1 MQFISPLWLLLLIV
15 LAVILAG
22 YVALQL
28 RRRRDVVRFSNT
40 ALLASVAPKRA
51 GWRRHVA
58 FGLLLLS
65 LGVLTLGLAQP
76 TAAVRVAR
84 DRAVVMLALDVS
96 PSMQATDVLPTRIEA
111 SEAGAQLFTQLLPP
125 AINLG
130 LVSFGGQAN
139 LDVAPT
145 VDRVPVR
152 RAISGLSLIDS
163 TAIGEAVF
171 TSLDALQSFAQST
184 KASGA
189 QPLPA
194 RIVLMSDGSNN
205 KGRSVTT
212 AAAAAKAAGVPVSTI
227 AFGTDSGTVTI
238 GGETVPVPADKATL
252 RALAQ
257 ETGGTYHSAAS
268 AGELRA
274 VYSDLGTQIGF
285 TTTRKVISWN
295 FLATG
300 LLLAVAAAAT
310 SLLWAERLV

>member
-1 MQFISPLWLLLLIV
+1 MHFISPLWLLLLVV
-15 LAVILAG
+15 LAVVLAG
-22 YVALQL
+22 YLVLQL
-28 RRRRDVVRFSNT
+28 RRRRYVVRFSNT

-111 SEAGAQLFTQLLPP
+111 SEAGAQLFAQLLPP

-139 LDVAPT
+139 VDVAPT
-145 VDRVPVR
+145 VDRAAVH

-171 TSLDALQSFAQST
+171 TSLDALQSFAQTT
-184 KASGA
+184 KVSGG

-205 KGRSVTT
+205 KGRSVTV
-212 AAAAAKAAGVPVSTI
+212 AATAAKAAGVPVSTI

-252 RALAQ
+252 RALAD
-257 ETGGTYHSAAS
+257 ETGGTYHAAAS
-268 AGELRA
+268 AAELRA
-274 VYSDLGTQIGF
+274 VYSDIGTQIGF
-285 TTTRKVISWN
+285 TTTHKVISWN

>member
-1 MQFISPLWLLLLIV
+1 V
-15 LAVILAG
+15 L
-22 YVALQL
+22 Q
-28 RRRRDVVRFSNT
+28 RRRCRYVVRFSNT

-76 TAAVRVAR
+76 TAAVHVAR

-111 SEAGAQLFTQLLPP
+111 SEAGAQLFAQLLPP

-145 VDRVPVR
+145 VDRAAVR
-152 RAISGLSLIDS
+152 RAINGLSLVDS

-171 TSLDALQSFAQST
+171 TSLDALQSFAQT
-184 KASGA
+184 MKVSGA
-189 QPLPA
+189 APLPA

-205 KGRSVTT
+205 KGRSVTM

-252 RALAQ
+252 QALAQ
-257 ETGGTYHSAAS
+257 ETGGTYRSAAS
-268 AGELRA
+268 AAELRS
-274 VYSDLGTQIGF
+274 VYSDLGTQIGY
-285 TTTRKVISWN
+285 TTTHKVVSWN